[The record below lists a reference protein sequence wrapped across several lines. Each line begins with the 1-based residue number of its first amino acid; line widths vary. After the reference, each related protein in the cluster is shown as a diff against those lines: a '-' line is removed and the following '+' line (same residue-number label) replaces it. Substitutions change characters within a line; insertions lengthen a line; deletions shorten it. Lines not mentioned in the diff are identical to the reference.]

1 MTRNVELK
9 SLHLPFD
16 RRYKLQIEGMVGTTT
31 RGTNHRYY
39 MTSKFT

>member
-1 MTRNVELK
+1 MIRIVKLK

-16 RRYKLQIEGMVGTTT
+16 RRYKLQVEGMVGTTT
-31 RGTNHRYY
+31 TGTNHRYC